1 MKVTTV
7 EEIEQSRVLAMY
19 GGERQRWH
27 EERDIVNLMRP
38 DRRGGKLGKRPVGGT
53 FNQRLLQCS
62 PGSSRFYGLDFVK
75 AVYADTT
82 GQEPE
87 IF

>member
-1 MKVTTV
+1 MQVTTV
-7 EEIEQSRVLAMY
+7 EEIEANRTARVY

-27 EERDIVNLMRP
+27 EERDIRNLMMP
-38 DRRGGKLGKRPVGGT
+38 ERRGGKLGKRPVGGT

-75 AVYADTT
+75 AVYAETT

-87 IF
+87 VF